1 VNPLDFKI
9 NSTFLVRFRDCDL
22 LGHMNNAVY
31 LTIFE
36 EARHTYYEKI
46 GFRQPEPWSKT
57 QQGFILA
64 SAKIDFK
71 SPAFF
76 GEELIVYSRISRFGN
91 KSYDMEYLV
100 TSAKDKRIVATGVC
114 VLVAFDYKNN
124 KSVSIYSDFKSKV
137 LNIEGHVQ
145 EG

>member
-1 VNPLDFKI
+1 MNQSNFKV
-9 NSTFLVRFRDCDL
+9 SSKFLVRFRDCDL

-46 GFRQPEPWSKT
+46 GFRQPEPWSKS
-57 QQGFILA
+57 QAGFILA
-64 SAKIDFK
+64 SAKVDFK

-76 GEELIVYSRISRFGN
+76 GEELTVYSRVSRFGN

-100 TSAKDKRIVATGVC
+100 TSSNDKREVASGLC
-114 VLVAFDYKNN
+114 ILVAFDYKEN
-124 KSVSIYSDFKSKV
+124 KSVPIHSDFKSKV